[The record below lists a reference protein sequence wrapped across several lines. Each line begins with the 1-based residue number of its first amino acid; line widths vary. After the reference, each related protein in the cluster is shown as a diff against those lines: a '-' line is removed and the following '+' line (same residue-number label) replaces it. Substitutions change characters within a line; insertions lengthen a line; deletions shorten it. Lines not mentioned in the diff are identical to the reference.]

1 LKKTNGSVGFMSGS
15 AAFDPQPV
23 FAAVAVI
30 NAAINALAKSFA
42 EQGIKAV
49 CRQTACR
56 PAR

>member
-1 LKKTNGSVGFMSGS
+1 MSGS